1 MSIKNKIW
9 IINQYASTPET
20 GMGGRHFY
28 LAQELQKKECYVN
41 VFAASYS
48 HILSKPHNKKSLVYK
63 EVFDGVNYISLK
75 VFRYLG
81 AHSKLRAINWIVF
94 SLWILLF
101 PLIEKKRPSVI
112 IYSSPSIFGAL
123 SSYVIAK
130 MLGAKFIFEV
140 RDIWPFT
147 LIKLGGYSPN
157 SFVIRIMSKIETFAY
172 KNADLVIS
180 NLPSSVDHMQEM
192 GMDPGKFVWIPNGV
206 SLDEVSNPEDLDDA
220 IVALIPKN
228 KFIVGY
234 LGTIG
239 KANAL
244 EYLIDAAKL
253 LNENKLIHFVLVG
266 NGLSLQHLKKMVND
280 NLLSNVTFIDPI
292 PKRQVQS
299 MLANF
304 DLCYIGWLNEDL
316 YKFGISPNKLPEY
329 MFSSR
334 PVLHSFSGKGDLIQV
349 ADAGLT
355 VAAENKEEIAEGI
368 LEILNM
374 TTNQRDALG
383 SNGHSFVIDNLTY
396 DSISSKLLK
405 VLMGENNESN

>member
-9 IINQYASTPET
+9 VINQYASTPET

-28 LAQELQKKECYVN
+28 LAQELQKKECDVK

-130 MLGAKFIFEV
+130 MQGAKFIFEV
-140 RDIWPFT
+140 RDIWPLT

-172 KNADLVIS
+172 KNAHNVIS
-180 NLPSSVDHMQEM
+180 NLPSSIDHMEEM
-192 GMDPGKFVWIPNGV
+192 GMDPSKFAWIPNGV
-206 SLDEVSNPEDLDDA
+206 SLEEVRAPESLDDD
-220 IVALIPKN
+220 IVALIPKD

-244 EYLIDAAKL
+244 EYLMHAATL
-253 LNENKLIHFVLVG
+253 LKEHKSIHFVLVG
-266 NGLSLQHLKKMVND
+266 NGLSLQILKEMVGES
-280 NLLSNVTFIDPI
+280 LLTNVTFIDPI

-304 DLCYIGWLNEDL
+304 DLCYIGWLNEPL
-316 YKFGISPNKLPEY
+316 YRFGISPNKLPEY

-334 PVLHSFSGKGDLIQV
+334 PVLHSFSGKGDLIQM
-349 ADAGLT
+349 ANAGVT
-355 VAAENKEEIAEGI
+355 VGAEDEVKIVEGI
-368 LEILNM
+368 MSIFDMPLEERN
-374 TTNQRDALG
+374 ALG
-383 SNGHSFVIDNLTY
+383 NNGRNFVIKHLTY
-396 DSISSKLLK
+396 KSISSKLLK
-405 VLMGENNESN
+405 VLME